1 MINVIIIGS
10 GNVAQHLIKA
20 FSKSK
25 NIDLA
30 QVFSRQK
37 ESLVPLL
44 DSHKIIDNYTDLA
57 EADLYI
63 LAVSDDVIAAVSS
76 QLPFENRL
84 VVHTSGSISIDLL
97 DNKNRRG
104 VFYPV
109 QTFSKNVAVDFSEIP
124 ICLESENEVDFDLL
138 EKVAYSISNKVFE
151 INEMQRQA
159 LHVSAVFV
167 NNFVNQLYQIGN
179 EICLENNIPFEVL
192 KPLILETA
200 NKGTTLSPKEVQTG
214 PASRNDRQTIE
225 RHLNFLSDENRK
237 NIYKIITQSIQ
248 NNGKK
253 L

>member
-1 MINVIIIGS
+1 MLKVIIIGS
-10 GNVAQHLIKA
+10 GNVAQHLIHA

-25 NIDLA
+25 KIDLV

-44 DSHKIIDNYTDLA
+44 DSHKITDKYADLA

-63 LAVSDDVIAAVSS
+63 LAVSDDAIAAVSS
-76 QLPFENRL
+76 QLPFEKRL

-97 DNKNRRG
+97 DSKNRRG

-109 QTFSKNVAVDFSEIP
+109 QTFSKNVVVDFSGIP

-138 EKVAYSISNKVFE
+138 GKVADSISNKVLKITE
-151 INEMQRQA
+151 LQRQA

-214 PASRNDRQTIE
+214 PASRNDKQTIE